1 MPFSLQFVITR
12 FCALWMLMIMM
23 AAPSM
28 AQPSTWGITSLMT
41 ALAKNSGGVTTFT
54 EKKFI
59 AMLDAPLESSGELHY
74 TAPNYLEKRTLKPKP
89 ESFVLNDGIITIQR
103 GKKRH
108 TLKLKRHPR
117 IAIFIESIR
126 GTLAG
131 DISALERSYQLAL
144 TGNAEHWKLT
154 LSPIDKRMDD
164 ILNQIV
170 ILGKQER
177 INTIEIH
184 QADGDYSIM
193 KIEEV
198 ATP

>member
-1 MPFSLQFVITR
+1 
-12 FCALWMLMIMM
+12 M
-23 AAPSM
+23 A
-28 AQPSTWGITSLMT
+28 

-59 AMLDAPLESSGELHY
+59 AMLDTPLESSGELHY
-74 TAPNYLEKRTLKPKP
+74 TAPSYLEKRTLKPTP
-89 ESFVLNDGIITIQR
+89 ESFVLDDGVITIQR

-144 TGNAEHWKLT
+144 AGNAEHWQLT
-154 LSPIDKRMDD
+154 LSPTDKRMAD
-164 ILNQIV
+164 ILNHIV
-170 ILGKQER
+170 ILGKQET

>member
-1 MPFSLQFVITR
+1 
-12 FCALWMLMIMM
+12 MLMIIM

-28 AQPSTWGITSLMT
+28 AQPSTWGVTSLMT